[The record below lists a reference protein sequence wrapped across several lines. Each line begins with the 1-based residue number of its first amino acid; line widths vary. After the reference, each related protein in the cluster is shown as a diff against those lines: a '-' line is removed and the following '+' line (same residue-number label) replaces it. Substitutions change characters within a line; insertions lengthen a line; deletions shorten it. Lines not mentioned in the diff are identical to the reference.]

1 MKIGGTFRK
10 SKGKLCRETGLF
22 NRSEPGYEY
31 IRILQGVP
39 QYGCK
44 SIFHRCQRNRTH
56 SAAMKAPA
64 LWAAIGAILIF
75 SGAVNAWGGLFNRFS
90 PEMLANMGYG
100 SHGGA
105 YRPQAFLQNEI
116 LDEDQ
121 QNQRIEDDACF
132 GKPCYSNENCCP
144 GLVCVNVDGVIG
156 HCMIV
161 MGRKYGELCRRDS
174 DCESG
179 LVCDI
184 STLSGASVC
193 RPPMVLA
200 KQYAEDCITSSD
212 CDITRGLC
220 CQVQRRHRQVPRK
233 VCSYFKDPLL
243 CIGTVAAD
251 QVKHEIE
258 HTAGEKRIIYNK
270 H

>member
-1 MKIGGTFRK
+1 MK
-10 SKGKLCRETGLF
+10 S
-22 NRSEPGYEY
+22 
-31 IRILQGVP
+31 
-39 QYGCK
+39 
-44 SIFHRCQRNRTH
+44 
-56 SAAMKAPA
+56 PA
-64 LWAAIGAILIF
+64 LWMAIGAILLLGG
-75 SGAVNAWGGLFNRFS
+75 SVNAWGGLFNRFS

-105 YRPQAFLQNEI
+105 YRPQSFLQNEI
-116 LDEDQ
+116 LDEEQ
-121 QNQRIEDDACF
+121 QSPRYEPD
-132 GKPCYSNENCCP
+132 PCYPRVCSANEFCCP
-144 GLVCVNVDGVIG
+144 GHICVIVDSVSPLSVMGQ
-156 HCMIV
+156 CMPLY
-161 MGRKYGELCRRDS
+161 GRKYGELCRHDS

-184 STLSGASVC
+184 SALSGASVC
-193 RPPMVLA
+193 RPPTIVA
-200 KQYAEDCITSSD
+200 KQYGEDCITSSD

-243 CIGTVAAD
+243 CVGTVAAD
-251 QVKHEIE
+251 QVKHQIE